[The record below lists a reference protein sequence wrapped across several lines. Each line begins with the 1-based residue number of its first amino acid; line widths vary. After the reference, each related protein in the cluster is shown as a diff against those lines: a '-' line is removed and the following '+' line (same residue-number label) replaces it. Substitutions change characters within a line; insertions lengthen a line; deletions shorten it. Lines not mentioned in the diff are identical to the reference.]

1 MNDRLVTCFA
11 PCARGTIVSS
21 WRRQRTDGLRSIS
34 FRLFTTI
41 DARQSSRR
49 PSRSSIVFASVAA
62 AAGSGPGGASAVSGL
77 DGATTINFEETPKP
91 VSKWDL
97 AQRWRTWWDLQ
108 DHLNDDAPPPE
119 QLANTL
125 KRMCGLVS
133 GEKRLVF
140 SAAFFMTLAALAE
153 LLIPHYVS
161 ASIFAIANKLPI
173 ATFHNNVKLLAA
185 FSFSYGIFAGLRGYL
200 FSLLSTRLMEQL
212 RSQVFDALI
221 RQPVSFFDVEEVGAL
236 TSRLGSDC
244 QAVVRALA
252 TNFNVAVRN
261 LMQCIGG
268 AIYLIIMSRS
278 LALTCGVVTSLLW
291 LVALRYGNFQRRSQ
305 RLFQDALADTGQVAE
320 EVFTLSRT
328 VRTFGTERRE
338 GKRYQSWLQRLTH
351 LSVRQATAYLLYL
364 TTNSALF
371 YISKV
376 ATLLVGGSMALQG
389 KITAQQL
396 TSFVMYV
403 EFVTSASLSVCDQW
417 GPAMEALGASERVI
431 AYLEAPAA
439 PQIADGKPL
448 DNFSGRMELRDV
460 SFSFPTRPEV
470 MALDGVS
477 MKLRPGRLVALV
489 GGSGS
494 GKSTLVGLLQRLY
507 DPTSGHILAD
517 GVDVTTVDAAQYRRQ
532 LGVVAQ
538 DPHLL
543 SLTIADNILY
553 GLEDEGL
560 TIDDV
565 EEAARMANAHSFIT
579 AFPRGYQTNVTDK
592 LLSGGQRQ
600 RIALARALVR
610 NPKLLILDEATS
622 ALDAQSESQ
631 VQEALDRA
639 MKQSSRSCIVI
650 AHRLVTVRNAD
661 EILVMEKGKL
671 VERGNHRS
679 LVKAGGYYANLVA
692 KQTSG
697 ALGSDT
703 DDDADNS
710 FVTST
715 WYDDDVDFDIAEKS
729 FQSIDAATNGAQTL
743 DGEDEASEKR
753 KKYAMT
759 SSLEDLG
766 KDVDSL
772 RNDDEMW
779 ANPGQATHDH
789 PDLASQN

>member
-1 MNDRLVTCFA
+1 MHARAPASGSRASIATGITTYAGGAIVPSRQRQRPISLQQKLTRLLVPATSDS
-11 PCARGTIVSS
+11 R
-21 WRRQRTDGLRSIS
+21 RRQRSCVV
-34 FRLFTTI
+34 
-41 DARQSSRR
+41 
-49 PSRSSIVFASVAA
+49 VFASASAA
-62 AAGSGPGGASAVSGL
+62 ADSNPQRARTVAGSYSAQHRGSG
-77 DGATTINFEETPKP
+77 EEI
-91 VSKWDL
+91 SKWNL
-97 AQRWRTWWDLQ
+97 RQRWRRWWDLQ
-108 DHLNDDAPPPE
+108 DHINEGTPPPQ
-119 QLANTL
+119 QLLKTL
-125 KRMCGLVS
+125 KRMCGLVA
-133 GEKRLVF
+133 GEKRLAF
-140 SAAFFMTLAALAE
+140 SAAFFMTLAALSE

-173 ATFHNNVKLLAA
+173 STFHNTVKLLAV

-212 RSQVFDALI
+212 RAQVFDALI

-268 AIYLIIMSRS
+268 AIYLAIMSRS
-278 LALTCGVVTSLLW
+278 LALSCAVVTSLLW

-328 VRTFGTERRE
+328 VRTFGTEQRE
-338 GKRYQSWLQRLTH
+338 GQRYQSWLQRLTH
-351 LSVRQATAYLLYL
+351 LSVRQATAYLMYL

-376 ATLLVGGSMALQG
+376 ATLLLGGSMALRGQ
-389 KITAQQL
+389 ITAQQL

-431 AYLEAPAA
+431 SYLEAPAA
-439 PQIADGKPL
+439 PQIAGGKPL
-448 DNFSGRMELRDV
+448 VNFSGKMELRDV
-460 SFSFPTRPEV
+460 SFCFPTRPEV

-507 DPTSGHILAD
+507 DPTSGYILAD

-543 SLTIADNILY
+543 SLTIADNIVY
-553 GLEDEGL
+553 GLEDEGITL
-560 TIDDV
+560 DDI
-565 EEAARMANAHSFIT
+565 EDAARMANAHSFIT
-579 AFPRGYQTNVTDK
+579 AFPRGYQTIVTDK

-622 ALDAQSESQ
+622 ALDAQSESL
-631 VQEALDRA
+631 VQSALDRA

-679 LVKAGGYYANLVA
+679 LVKAGGYYANLVS
-692 KQTSG
+692 KQTAG

-703 DDDADNS
+703 DSDADDP

-715 WYDDDVDFDIAEKS
+715 WQDDDEDYDAAASSGKSFDGENLDFDG
-729 FQSIDAATNGAQTL
+729 DAAEL
-743 DGEDEASEKR
+743 R
-753 KKYAMT
+753 KQNAIT
-759 SSLEDLG
+759 SSLEDL
-766 KDVDSL
+766 KVDDKL

-779 ANPGQATHDH
+779 ATPGEATHDH
-789 PDLASQN
+789 PDLASMS